1 MRKNFLKVLGLATIL
16 MFTNCQTDGISNTD
30 DSNIVATSN
39 SNTLRTN
46 LQSFNKSFK
55 YSAIQNN
62 SLERKKWWQIAG
74 QIAAVAVGD
83 AGGAAAAGAS
93 VQWLAAGVGAAT
105 AGTGYA
111 VVTGVAG
118 VIGAAGGSYA
128 AYCSTGGSCRGTF
141 NNVNPMGSP
150 ITYDFP
156 TKYDYLENF
165 GTLHNNALQNIFM
178 NDTPTNE
185 LTWIQNNIPNINQ
198 IDYEKLYNSA
208 EFKSLKERIIKV
220 NNDYRISGYNADTLL
235 QGYKSEKLITDK
247 TYEILSLYFAA
258 VLKAQNF
265 EDYKAITDFYV
276 EEISNSELESV
287 DKESL
292 FSAFSISVQSYY
304 YWSNL
309 EIE

>member
-1 MRKNFLKVLGLATIL
+1 
-16 MFTNCQTDGISNTD
+16 
-30 DSNIVATSN
+30 
-39 SNTLRTN
+39 
-46 LQSFNKSFK
+46 
-55 YSAIQNN
+55 
-62 SLERKKWWQIAG
+62 
-74 QIAAVAVGD
+74 
-83 AGGAAAAGAS
+83 
-93 VQWLAAGVGAAT
+93 
-105 AGTGYA
+105 
-111 VVTGVAG
+111 
-118 VIGAAGGSYA
+118 
-128 AYCSTGGSCRGTF
+128 
-141 NNVNPMGSP
+141 MGSP

-208 EFKSLKERIIKV
+208 EFNSLKERIIKV

-235 QGYKSEKLITDK
+235 QGYKSEELITDK